1 MKFGRDSSRFHGIVS
16 DMIARAS
23 HVDAVGG
30 LLTRNPVVAVL
41 GARQVGKTTLARQIA
56 AAAPR
61 ATMFDLERAGDVARL
76 ADPELALGHLR
87 GLVVLDE
94 IQRRPDLFPALRVLA
109 DRPLRPAR
117 FLVLGSA
124 APELL
129 RQGAESLA
137 GRIAFHELPGLSL
150 GEVGVASLDRAW
162 LRGGFP
168 RSYTARSTAES
179 AEWRRG
185 FLRTFLERD
194 VPQLGIGIP
203 SATLERFWA
212 MLAHYH
218 GQVWNASE
226 FGRAFGVSHH
236 AAGRYLDAL
245 EATFMLRVLRPW
257 FENIGKRQVKSP
269 KVYVRDSGLLHTL
282 LDIGDRAG
290 LERHPK
296 VGASW
301 EGFMVEALIQRL
313 GARPD
318 QCYFWATHTGAELD
332 LLVVDGRRRL
342 GFEVKRTT
350 APSVTPSMKSALADL
365 ALTHLDVV
373 HAGGESFPL
382 APSVRAVAARR
393 LLDDVKPL

>member
-1 MKFGRDSSRFHGIVS
+1 
-16 DMIARAS
+16 MIARS
-23 HVDAVGG
+23 THVAAVHR
-30 LLTRNPVVAVL
+30 LLARNPVVALL
-41 GARQVGKTTLARQIA
+41 GARQAGKTTLARQIA
-56 AAAPR
+56 EAAGR
-61 ATMFDLERAGDVARL
+61 SMFFDLERAADVARL
-76 ADPELALGHLR
+76 ADPELALDPAR

-94 IQRRPDLFPALRVLA
+94 IQRRPDLFVALRVLA
-109 DRPLRPAR
+109 DRPRSPAR

-137 GRIAFHELPGLSL
+137 GRIAFHELPGFSL
-150 GEVGVASLDRAW
+150 DEVGPAAMDRLW

-168 RSYTARSTAES
+168 RSFTARSTVES
-179 AEWRRG
+179 AAWRRE

-194 VPQLGIGIP
+194 VPQLGIGVP
-203 SATLERFWA
+203 AATLERFWS

-236 AAGRYLDAL
+236 AVGRYLDAL
-245 EATFMLRVLRPW
+245 RATFMLRVLRPW
-257 FENIGKRQVKSP
+257 AENLGKRQVKSP

-282 LDIGDRAG
+282 LEIDDLEH

-301 EGFMVEALIQRL
+301 EGFILEAVIQRL
-313 GARPD
+313 GVRSD

-332 LLVVDGRRRL
+332 LLVVAGRRRY
-342 GFEVKRTT
+342 GFEIKRTT
-350 APSVTPSMKSALADL
+350 TPSVTPSMRVALADL
-365 ALTHLDVV
+365 GLTRLDVL
-373 HAGGESFPL
+373 HAGAETFPL
-382 APSVRAVAARR
+382 AKSVRAVAARR
-393 LLDDVKPL
+393 LLDEVRPLTFT